1 MLEETVMHVQDRP
14 TPNVPALAPTR
25 YGTGPLTAPA
35 ATITIAAASMLPGAG
50 LQGEFELEA
59 EQ

>member
-14 TPNVPALAPTR
+14 TPDVPALAPTR
-25 YGTGPLTAPA
+25 YGTGPVSAPA
-35 ATITIAAASMLPGAG
+35 ATITMAVAPMPASAG
-50 LQGEFELEA
+50 LLGEFELEA